1 MTPEQAAALR
11 APFGP
16 DEINKKP
23 QPLKKNAEKGRCRE
37 CSGYHGLPA
46 IHLDYVG
53 HAAATDRFLQVDPG
67 WTWEPLAVDERGLP
81 AFDHLGGLWIR
92 LTVAG
97 TTRLGYGFADGQA
110 GGNAVKETIGDA
122 LRNAGMRFGVG
133 LDLWRKED
141 STRTRRQLEY
151 DEEPQRQ
158 QEPSRRPPA
167 QDEPSAGPPGGALRK
182 ALGADIARIGTAV
195 LGLSQTELHTRFAG
209 AHGTTV
215 AEASTEQLRAFRD
228 ALRAEAEQA
237 QRPAGEVP
245 APPDEGS

>member
-23 QPLKKNAEKGRCRE
+23 QPLKKGAEKGRCKE

-53 HAAATDRFLQVDPG
+53 HAAATDRFLQVDPD

-81 AFDHLGGLWIR
+81 AFDQLGGLWIR
-92 LTVAG
+92 LTIAG

-110 GGNAVKETIGDA
+110 GGNAIKEAIGDA

-141 STRTRRQLEY
+141 STRTRRQVEY
-151 DEEPQRQ
+151 DEEPPARGQN
-158 QEPSRRPPA
+158 QEP
-167 QDEPSAGPPGGALRK
+167 AGQADGPLRK
-182 ALGADIARIGTAV
+182 ALIADITRHGRL
-195 LGLSQTELHTRFAG
+195 LGLDEVALEARFAET
-209 AHGTTV
+209 HGV
-215 AEASTEQLRAFRD
+215 LSSEGSTDQLRVFRD
-228 ALRAEAEQA
+228 ALREQA
-237 QRPAGEVP
+237 AQPKEP
-245 APPDEGS
+245 S